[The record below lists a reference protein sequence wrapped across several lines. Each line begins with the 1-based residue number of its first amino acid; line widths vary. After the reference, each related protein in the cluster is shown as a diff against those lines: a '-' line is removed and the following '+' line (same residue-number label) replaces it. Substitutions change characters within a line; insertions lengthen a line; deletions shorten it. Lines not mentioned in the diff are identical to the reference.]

1 MVSKIKNAIVT
12 GAGRNA
18 GIGAEVCRT
27 LAKNGIN
34 VYFTSYD
41 YYDMT
46 VADIPQEDYKKTLN
60 ECKEYGVNTFFAIHN
75 LIKNNEVVRLF
86 DEAESKMGNIDILV
100 NCSCYHIHDDI
111 LKVSEEMLDNNFS
124 INAKSVMLLCREF
137 YSRFLGKDGRIINFS
152 STQSLEALTTEIS
165 YAISKASVPVI
176 VSTLAPIMASKGI
189 TINAVNPGATDV
201 GDIHDNNI
209 HEYLGSNK
217 FSRLGLP
224 SDAANLVQFLVS
236 DAGKWITGQTINS
249 EGAICRGLLKYDN

>member
-12 GAGRNA
+12 GAGRNT

-46 VADIPQEDYKKTLN
+46 VADISQEDYKKTLN
-60 ECKEYGVNTFFAIHN
+60 ECKEYGVNTFFAIYN
-75 LIKNNEVVRLF
+75 LTKNKEIVRLF
-86 DEAESKMGNIDILV
+86 DEAESKMGNVDILV

-111 LKVSEEMLDNNFS
+111 LKVSEEMLNDNFS

-201 GDIHDNNI
+201 GDIHDNNM

-249 EGAICRGLLKYDN
+249 EGAICRGLLKDGN

>member
-1 MVSKIKNAIVT
+1 MSKIKNAIVT

-41 YYDMT
+41 YYDMN
-46 VADIPQEDYKKTLN
+46 VADIPQEDYKETLN
-60 ECKEYGVNTFFAIHN
+60 RCKEYGVNAFFAIYN
-75 LIKNNEVVRLF
+75 LTKNNEIVRLF
-86 DEAESKMGNIDILV
+86 DEAESKMGNVDILV
-100 NCSCYHIHDDI
+100 NCSCYHIHDNI
-111 LKVSEEMLDNNFS
+111 LKVSEALLDDNFS

-137 YSRFLGKDGRIINFS
+137 YLRFLGKEGRIINFS
-152 STQSLEALTTEIS
+152 STQNLEALTTEIS
-165 YAISKASVPVI
+165 YAISKASVPII
-176 VSTLAPIMASKGI
+176 VSTLAPIMATKGI

-209 HEYLGSNK
+209 HEYLESNK

-249 EGAICRGLLKYDN
+249 EGAVCRGLLKDDN

>member
-1 MVSKIKNAIVT
+1 MNEINNAIVT

-18 GIGAEVCRT
+18 GIGAEICRA

-34 VYFTSYD
+34 IYFTSYE
-41 YYDMT
+41 YYDIE
-46 VADIPQEDYKKTLN
+46 VAGISREDYKKTLN
-60 ECKEYGVNTFFAIHN
+60 ECKKYGVNTFFAIYN
-75 LIKNNEVVRLF
+75 LTKISEIVRLF
-86 DEAESKMGNIDILV
+86 DEAEKKLGNIDILI
-100 NCSCYHIHDDI
+100 NCSCYHVHDNI
-111 LKVSEEMLDNNFS
+111 LKVSEEILDDNFS

-137 YSRFLGKDGRIINFS
+137 YSRFSGKDGRIINFS
-152 STQSLEALTTEIS
+152 STQNLEALTTEIS

-189 TINAVNPGATDV
+189 TINAINPGVTDV
-201 GDIHDNNI
+201 GDMHDDNI
-209 HEYLGSNK
+209 HEYIGSNK

-249 EGAICRGLLKYDN
+249 EGAICRGLLKNDN

>member
-1 MVSKIKNAIVT
+1 MSKIKNAIVT

-27 LAKNGIN
+27 LAKNRIN

-41 YYDMT
+41 YYDMM
-46 VADIPQEDYKKTLN
+46 VADISQEDYKKTLN
-60 ECKEYGVNTFFAIHN
+60 KCKEYGVNAFFEIYN
-75 LIKNNEVVRLF
+75 LTKNSEVTQLF
-86 DEAESKMGNIDILV
+86 DDAESKMGNVDILV
-100 NCSCYHIHDDI
+100 NCSCYHMHDDI
-111 LKVSEEMLDNNFS
+111 LQVNEKMLDDNFS

-137 YSRFLGKDGRIINFS
+137 YSRFWGKDGRIITFS
-152 STQSLEALTTEIS
+152 STQNLEALTTEIS

-209 HEYLGSNK
+209 HEYIGSNK

-249 EGAICRGLLKYDN
+249 EGAICRGLMKDDI

>member
-1 MVSKIKNAIVT
+1 MSKIKNAIVT

-41 YYDMT
+41 YYDMK
-46 VADIPQEDYKKTLN
+46 VADIPKEDYKKTLN
-60 ECKEYGVNTFFAIHN
+60 KCKEYGVNVFFAVHN
-75 LIKNNEVVRLF
+75 LTKNNEIVRLF
-86 DEAESKMGNIDILV
+86 DEAESKMGKVDILV

-111 LKVSEEMLDNNFS
+111 SKVSEVLLDDNFS

-137 YSRFLGKDGRIINFS
+137 YLRFLGKEGRIINFS
-152 STQSLEALTTEIS
+152 STQNLEALTTEIS

-209 HEYLGSNK
+209 HEYLRSNK

-249 EGAICRGLLKYDN
+249 EGAICRGLLKDSN

>member
-124 INAKSVMLLCREF
+124 INAKSVMLLC
-137 YSRFLGKDGRIINFS
+137 L
-152 STQSLEALTTEIS
+152 
-165 YAISKASVPVI
+165 
-176 VSTLAPIMASKGI
+176 
-189 TINAVNPGATDV
+189 
-201 GDIHDNNI
+201 IHI
-209 HEYLGSNK
+209 
-217 FSRLGLP
+217 
-224 SDAANLVQFLVS
+224 
-236 DAGKWITGQTINS
+236 
-249 EGAICRGLLKYDN
+249 